1 MESIGIGLVI
11 VSHSKHI
18 AEGVVELIS
27 KVAKDV
33 PITYVGGTEG
43 GGIGTSFDQVDR
55 VVSENPADT
64 LLVFFDLG
72 SAKMNLKM
80 VTDFSDKSIIIN
92 RVPIVEGAYNAA
104 ALLQAGAELSVIQ
117 IQLPDALFYEKIGQ
131 QIAGFS
137 KEKTLMIGD
146 SLTADIQGGNNA
158 GIDTIWYNPHHL
170 ENHTQAQPTYEV
182 YSYQDLLDCL
192 DKNILEKI
200 TF

>member
-64 LLVFFDLG
+64 LLAFFDLG
-72 SAKMNLKM
+72 SATK
-80 VTDFSDKSIIIN
+80 
-92 RVPIVEGAYNAA
+92 
-104 ALLQAGAELSVIQ
+104 
-117 IQLPDALFYEKIGQ
+117 
-131 QIAGFS
+131 
-137 KEKTLMIGD
+137 
-146 SLTADIQGGNNA
+146 
-158 GIDTIWYNPHHL
+158 
-170 ENHTQAQPTYEV
+170 
-182 YSYQDLLDCL
+182 C
-192 DKNILEKI
+192 
-200 TF
+200 

>member
-1 MESIGIGLVI
+1 MGLWPWPVEAAY
-11 VSHSKHI
+11 SRRTNHQFTL
-18 AEGVVELIS
+18 VVLI
-27 KVAKDV
+27 
-33 PITYVGGTEG
+33 
-43 GGIGTSFDQVDR
+43 
-55 VVSENPADT
+55 
-64 LLVFFDLG
+64 
-72 SAKMNLKM
+72 
-80 VTDFSDKSIIIN
+80 
-92 RVPIVEGAYNAA
+92 
-104 ALLQAGAELSVIQ
+104 
-117 IQLPDALFYEKIGQ
+117 YEKIGQ

>member
-1 MESIGIGLVI
+1 MESIGLVI

-64 LLVFFDLG
+64 LLAFFDLG

-80 VTDFSDKSIIIN
+80 VTDFSDKSIIN

-117 IQLPDALFYEKIGQ
+117 TQLAE
-131 QIAGFS
+131 
-137 KEKTLMIGD
+137 
-146 SLTADIQGGNNA
+146 
-158 GIDTIWYNPHHL
+158 L
-170 ENHTQAQPTYEV
+170 EIN
-182 YSYQDLLDCL
+182 
-192 DKNILEKI
+192 K
-200 TF
+200 